1 MSYTMHPLFC
11 DPVCTINTGMNVDGL
26 LTQHAKTVSYEST
39 NKDESKGSYQSTN
52 TYILED
58 FPEHKQNLLSIIQGY
73 AHDVLK
79 WDSAEL
85 CITTSWFTLT
95 DSSGYSSWHNHKNSL
110 LSAVLYGSDD
120 CSPIEFANLS
130 HPETFL
136 IKPFETNIYNS
147 QQWWI
152 RPEKGTLVIFPSYMY
167 HRISHN
173 KTDSPRYSLAL
184 NTLPTGRFG
193 GEDST
198 ACIHGVS

>member
-11 DPVCTINTGMNVDGL
+11 DPVCTVDTGMDLDKL
-26 LTQHAKTVSYEST
+26 LTKYAGASNYGST
-39 NKDESKGSYQSTN
+39 NKDESKGSYQSN
-52 TYILED
+52 NLYILEEYSD
-58 FPEHKQNLLSIIQGY
+58 YKHKLLSVIHDY
-73 AHDVLK
+73 AHEVMK
-79 WDSAEL
+79 WDSIEL
-85 CITTSWFTLT
+85 QVTTSWLT
-95 DSSGYSSWHNHKNSL
+95 MTDPGGYSSYHSHKNSL

-136 IKPFETNIYNS
+136 IEPFETNIYNS

-193 GEDST
+193 GKDST
-198 ACIHGVS
+198 ACIYSVS